1 MLPERPQQHSREVP
15 HQMHPKLSSQN
26 TWHPPVTLPEPP
38 KTWFNPLGPSHHR
51 PWGGVTQYY
60 RHQLLDASLPLCP
73 PPDRP
78 RGANHLQGS
87 RLRQARE
94 EKSITVISLVSLP
107 DVAFVGAER
116 FPSISLAARMG
127 GMLGDPWVGGKCGAH
142 GPYKHNPRA

>member
-78 RGANHLQGS
+78 RGGKSPPRQQVEAGKGRKINYSDFSGLPARCSICRSREVSQHLPGCQDGWD
-87 RLRQARE
+87 A
-94 EKSITVISLVSLP
+94 
-107 DVAFVGAER
+107 
-116 FPSISLAARMG
+116 G
-127 GMLGDPWVGGKCGAH
+127 GPLGWGQMWCPW
-142 GPYKHNPRA
+142 PIQTQP